1 MHPPCFFFLL
11 VSFSV
16 ISKLFF
22 LSQSTIIAS
31 FHHWPLEQEKTWQT
45 AMNALYLLKERMHEE
60 NNSFIFFNVKVKNAA
75 FIILTEVTGHSDLQ
89 TLDYLIL

>member
-1 MHPPCFFFLL
+1 
-11 VSFSV
+11 
-16 ISKLFF
+16 
-22 LSQSTIIAS
+22 
-31 FHHWPLEQEKTWQT
+31 
-45 AMNALYLLKERMHEE
+45 MNALYLLKERMHEE